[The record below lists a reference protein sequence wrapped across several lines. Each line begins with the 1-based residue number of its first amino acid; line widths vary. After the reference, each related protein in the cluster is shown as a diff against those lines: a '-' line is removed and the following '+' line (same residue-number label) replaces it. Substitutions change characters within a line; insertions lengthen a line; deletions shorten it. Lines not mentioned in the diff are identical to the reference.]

1 MSEDDLSGQHV
12 DIDCWIEDAKQQYE
26 ADLGVGT
33 EEVAVDAEGVVPTG
47 AVAEGLDSDAAAPAT
62 ELTGEVSPGATQVG
76 EYADQVDQL
85 RERILAEGP
94 FAYRDRFHIDAG
106 VTRREY
112 QVRRALKGGVL
123 APRRRDVWL
132 PFKELHT
139 DEQVRAR
146 RFMYDKDAELLM
158 QSAFGGMVT
167 CQDSVADSY
176 LRRTACVSEEGVNVA
191 PRSVAHVASMF
202 AVLVRT
208 LL

>member
-1 MSEDDLSGQHV
+1 M
-12 DIDCWIEDAKQQYE
+12 
-26 ADLGVGT
+26 
-33 EEVAVDAEGVVPTG
+33 
-47 AVAEGLDSDAAAPAT
+47 
-62 ELTGEVSPGATQVG
+62 
-76 EYADQVDQL
+76 
-85 RERILAEGP
+85 
-94 FAYRDRFHIDAG
+94 
-106 VTRREY
+106 
-112 QVRRALKGGVL
+112 
-123 APRRRDVWL
+123 WL
-132 PFKELHT
+132 PFKELHA

-202 AVLVRT
+202 AMLVRT